1 MNDNYVSAADVN
13 EYRHIPIPEE
23 MAFQQRIDSMGTLQK
38 ELRSASM
45 RNGALFTTGNQM
57 ELVVNMNQA
66 KRFCNFRDAYFD
78 IKTTNNTSVVGGTA
92 SFEGRIGLMS
102 LIDNLLVETD
112 SSTRFSY
119 VTDCAELIAVELS
132 KNVDYNFFHGTGKIL
147 YGTDGADAV
156 GGESIAKDAST
167 YKVLPAGLMPS
178 GVLKQKY
185 FPMFGE
191 EHIRIVIDLNSAIK
205 AAISAAGA
213 PDADSFSVS
222 EIKFWYDV
230 YTLTDDQYNSL
241 LAEQNGI
248 FRLYGTDWTHITDT
262 LASGDTGKTTNL
274 GIAKKKCRRVI
285 AMIRATSD
293 ITDYS
298 VASITNRNYC
308 NVTQYYLT
316 LDDAIVGQKEINF
329 KASTAQKAAFEG
341 GSAVAAEMLKANG
354 GLMNVHTKNFNVA
367 DSYTLSGAAG
377 VAPAGNANAD
387 VGSFFM
393 EIGLDNGFGSKNAL
407 SGLPCKSNAYFTIVK
422 DAVAEVSQLDIYV
435 EAVSQYTLDMNTKLW
450 SVSS

>member
-1 MNDNYVSAADVN
+1 MSRVQMNANYVNAEDIN

-38 ELRSASM
+38 ELRSATM
-45 RNGALFTTGNQM
+45 RNGSSFTTTNQM
-57 ELVVNMNQA
+57 EMVLNMNQP
-66 KRFCNFRDAYFD
+66 KRFANLRDGYFD
-78 IKTTNNTSVVGGTA
+78 VKITNGAANTTT
-92 SFEGRIGLMS
+92 FEGRVGVMS

-119 VTDCAELIAVELS
+119 VTDAAELMAVELS
-132 KNVDYNFFHGTGKIL
+132 KNVDVNFLDGSGKIL
-147 YGTDGADAV
+147 YGTDGQNAV
-156 GGESIAKDAST
+156 GGESIAAAASS
-167 YKVLPAGLMPS
+167 YKVLPSGIMPS

-191 EHIRIVIDLNSAIK
+191 ENLRIVIDLNSAVK
-205 AAISAAGA
+205 AAITATAA
-213 PDADSFSVS
+213 PNADDFTVS

-241 LAEQNGI
+241 LSEQQGI
-248 FRLYGTDWTHITDT
+248 FRLYGTDWTHITD
-262 LASGDTGKTTNL
+262 SIPNGGTGVTTNL

-285 AMIRATSD
+285 AMLRDSTDNAYNIAT
-293 ITDYS
+293 
-298 VASITNRNYC
+298 ITNRDQS
-308 NVTQYYLT
+308 NVKQYYLT

-329 KASTAQKAAFEG
+329 KAG
-341 GSAVAAEMLKANG
+341 GATVAAEMLKANG
-354 GLMNVHTKNFNVA
+354 GLMNVHSKHFN
-367 DSYTLSGAAG
+367 DEGNYTLVGGAG
-377 VAPAGNANAD
+377 TSNST

-407 SGLPCKSNAYFTIVK
+407 SGLPCKSNAYFTVVK
-422 DAVAEVSQLDIYV
+422 TGVAYVSTLDIYV
-435 EAVSQYTLDMNTKLW
+435 ESVSQYTLDMNTKLW

>member
-1 MNDNYVSAADVN
+1 MNSNYVNAADIN

-38 ELRSASM
+38 ELRSATM
-45 RNGALFTTGNQM
+45 RNGSNFTTGNQM
-57 ELVVNMNQA
+57 ELVLNMDQP
-66 KRFCNFRDAYFD
+66 KRFCNFRDSYFD
-78 IKTTNNTSVVGGTA
+78 IKITNNALNST

-119 VTDCAELIAVELS
+119 VTDCAELMAVELS
-132 KNVDYNFFHGTGKIL
+132 KNVDYNFMEGTGKIL
-147 YGTDGADAV
+147 YGTSGVDAV
-156 GGESIAKDAST
+156 GGETLATTASA
-167 YKVLPAGLMPS
+167 YKVLPTGLMPS

-185 FPMFGE
+185 FPMFGS
-191 EHIRIVIDLNSAIK
+191 EHMRIVTDLNSAIK
-205 AAISAAGA
+205 AAITATAAPA
-213 PDADSFSVS
+213 SDAFTVS

-241 LAEQNGI
+241 LAEQQGI

-262 LASGDTGKTTNL
+262 LGSGDTGKTTNL

-285 AMIRATSD
+285 AMIRETADLSKFN
-293 ITDYS
+293 

-308 NVTQYYLT
+308 KVSQYYLT

-329 KASTAQKAAFEG
+329 KASAAQKAAFEG

-367 DSYTLSGAAG
+367 DSYTLTGALG
-377 VAPAGNANAD
+377 VAPAGDDNAA

-422 DAVAEVSQLDIYV
+422 EGVAEVSSIDIYV